1 MNTGSSPCKGD
12 VITELDYE
20 PAKNFFVKI
29 HLNLDD
35 KRNNELIEQSISKL
49 IMSKLTIA
57 KFGGS
62 AIGIDGEGIPQIIER
77 ISNIQKDSKVITV
90 CSAPLTRIDEKKRS
104 LTDVILGIG
113 KNVENGEKY
122 DFAMVEK
129 PYSKILDYVSDEF
142 KGECKGVIDEFISQ
156 SKDAME
162 VASAK
167 KEFSDEIRSKAL
179 AFSGEVLMSHVLN
192 FILKSNGVKC
202 DTIGLDDWPII
213 TDNNIESTN
222 FLFSESDKRIGKVE
236 EILEKNDVI
245 LIGGFIGRTKDGI
258 ITTYERGGSDR
269 TAADLGILFHKKYD
283 TVIDLEKDSS
293 VVSADPKIVKEELE
307 AVNELSYNEA
317 RLAGMFGMKI
327 VDPIAIKEILENGVE
342 IPLTITNMKSPNMIT
357 RIQRKPSDTSGH
369 PLKIVTGKKNCA
381 ILRIESEMIRDLLVS
396 LENEKRYSEF
406 IVLSPFTKDGIEFS
420 RILFLDGDYVKRNE
434 KYILSFDALATVAY
448 ERGVVTLI
456 GDEMWRVQQIASK
469 ASSKIGDAGLNI
481 LNMDAQEETSRIIIV
496 IEDSENSVEKAIE
509 SIHSERSK
517 IKFI

>member
-1 MNTGSSPCKGD
+1 
-12 VITELDYE
+12 
-20 PAKNFFVKI
+20 
-29 HLNLDD
+29 
-35 KRNNELIEQSISKL
+35 
-49 IMSKLTIA
+49 MSKLTIA

-62 AIGIDGEGIPQIIER
+62 AIGIDGEGIPQIIKR
-77 ISNIQKDSKVITV
+77 IKEIQKNGKLVVV
-90 CSAPLTRIDEKKRS
+90 CSAPLTMVEDKKKS
-104 LTDVILGIG
+104 LTDVVLGIG
-113 KNVENGEKY
+113 DNVVNGNSFDFSTIEKS
-122 DFAMVEK
+122 
-129 PYSKILDYVSDEF
+129 YSKILEYLSDEY
-142 KGECKGVIDEFISQ
+142 KNLGNETVDEFLKN
-156 SKDAME
+156 SKDAINL
-162 VASAK
+162 ASSK
-167 KEFSDEIRSKAL
+167 KEFLDEIRSKAL

-192 FILKSNGVKC
+192 LILKGNGIKS
-202 DTIGLDDWPII
+202 DTISLEDWPII

-222 FLFSESDKRIGKVE
+222 FLFSESVSKMGK
-236 EILEKNDVI
+236 LEQNLDENDVI
-245 LIGGFIGRTKDGI
+245 CIGGFIGKTKDGI

-293 VVSADPKIVKEELE
+293 VVSADPKIVKDDLE
-307 AVNELSYNEA
+307 RVNELSYNEA

-342 IPLTITNMKSPNMIT
+342 IPLTITNMKSPEMIT
-357 RIQRKPSDTSGH
+357 RIQRNPNDKSGH

-381 ILRIESEMIRDLLVS
+381 ILRIESEIIRDLLVS
-396 LENEKRYSEF
+396 LEKDKRYSEF

-496 IEDSENSVEKAIE
+496 IEDVKDNVAKAIK

>member
-1 MNTGSSPCKGD
+1 MN
-12 VITELDYE
+12 
-20 PAKNFFVKI
+20 
-29 HLNLDD
+29 
-35 KRNNELIEQSISKL
+35 
-49 IMSKLTIA
+49 KLTIA

-62 AIGIDGEGIPQIIER
+62 AIGIDGEGIPDIVKRVKE
-77 ISNIQKDSKVITV
+77 IQKDSKIIVV
-90 CSAPLTRIDEKKRS
+90 CSAPLTMVDGKKKS
-104 LTDVILGIG
+104 LTDVMLGIG
-113 KNVENGEKY
+113 HNAVNGDNF
-122 DFAMVEK
+122 DFSIVEK
-129 PYSKILDYVSDEF
+129 PYLKLLEYIVDSDKDLCKKIINEFLKKSKDS
-142 KGECKGVIDEFISQ
+142 IDE
-156 SKDAME
+156 
-162 VASAK
+162 ASSK
-167 KEFSDEIRSKAL
+167 KEFLDETRSKAL

-192 FILKSNGVKC
+192 MILNSNEIISG
-202 DTIGLDDWPII
+202 TISLEDWPII

-222 FLFSESDKRIGKVE
+222 FLFSESVSRMGKLE
-236 EILEKNDVI
+236 EVLEVNDVVT
-245 LIGGFIGRTKDGI
+245 IGGFIGKTKDGI

-283 TVIDLEKDSS
+283 TIIDLEKDSS
-293 VVSADPKIVKEELE
+293 VVSADPKIVKDDLE
-307 AVNELSYNEA
+307 QVNELSYNEA

-327 VDPIAIKEILENGVE
+327 VDPIAIKEILENGLE
-342 IPLTITNMKSPNMIT
+342 IPLTITNMKSPEMIT
-357 RIQRKPSDTSGH
+357 KIQRNPEDKSGH

-396 LENEKRYSEF
+396 LDKDKRYSEF

-496 IEDSENSVEKAIE
+496 IEDVGNSVEKAIE
-509 SIHSERSK
+509 SIHSERSR

>member
-1 MNTGSSPCKGD
+1 MN
-12 VITELDYE
+12 
-20 PAKNFFVKI
+20 
-29 HLNLDD
+29 
-35 KRNNELIEQSISKL
+35 
-49 IMSKLTIA
+49 KLTIA

-62 AIGIDGEGIPQIIER
+62 AIGVDGEGIPEIVKR
-77 ISNIQKDSKVITV
+77 IKEIQKSSKLVVV
-90 CSAPLTRIDEKKRS
+90 CSAPLTMIDEKKKS

-113 KNVENGEKY
+113 KNAVDGSNI
-122 DFAMVEK
+122 DFSVVEK
-129 PYSKILDYVSDEF
+129 PYLKILDYVNDDT
-142 KGECKGVIDEFISQ
+142 KNLCKEMIDDFLKKSKDSIDE
-156 SKDAME
+156 A
-162 VASAK
+162 AAK
-167 KEFSDEIRSKAL
+167 KEFLDETRSKAL

-192 FILKSNGVKC
+192 LILKSNDIKS
-202 DTIGLDDWPII
+202 DTISLEDWPII

-222 FLFSESDKRIGKVE
+222 FLFSESISRMAKLE
-236 EILEKNDVI
+236 EILENNDVVS
-245 LIGGFIGRTKDGI
+245 IGGFIGKTKDGI

-283 TVIDLEKDSS
+283 TIIDLEKDSS
-293 VVSADPKIVKEELE
+293 VVSADPKIVKNELE
-307 AVNELSYNEA
+307 EVNELSYNEA

-342 IPLTITNMKSPNMIT
+342 IPLVITNMKSPNLIT
-357 RIQRKPSDTSGH
+357 KIQRKPEDKSGH

-381 ILRIESEMIRDLLVS
+381 ILRIESDMIRDLLIS
-396 LENEKRYSEF
+396 LDKDKRYSEF

-434 KYILSFDALATVAY
+434 KYILSFDALATIAY
-448 ERGVVTLI
+448 ERGAVTLI

-496 IEDSENSVEKAIE
+496 IEDSEDNVAKAIE

>member
-1 MNTGSSPCKGD
+1 MN
-12 VITELDYE
+12 
-20 PAKNFFVKI
+20 
-29 HLNLDD
+29 
-35 KRNNELIEQSISKL
+35 
-49 IMSKLTIA
+49 KLTIA

-62 AIGIDGEGIPQIIER
+62 AIGIDGEGIPDIVKRVKE
-77 ISNIQKDSKVITV
+77 IQKDSKIIVV
-90 CSAPLTRIDEKKRS
+90 CSAPLTMIDGKKKS

-113 KNVENGEKY
+113 HNAVNGD
-122 DFAMVEK
+122 DFDFSIVEK
-129 PYSKILDYVSDEF
+129 PYLKLLEYIVDSDKDLCKKIINEFLKKSKDS
-142 KGECKGVIDEFISQ
+142 IDE
-156 SKDAME
+156 
-162 VASAK
+162 ASSK
-167 KEFSDEIRSKAL
+167 KEFLDETRSKAL

-192 FILKSNGVKC
+192 LILNSNEIIS
-202 DTIGLDDWPII
+202 DTISLEDWPII

-222 FLFSESDKRIGKVE
+222 FLFSESVSRMGKLE
-236 EILEKNDVI
+236 EVLEVNDVVT
-245 LIGGFIGRTKDGI
+245 IGGFIGKTKDGI

-283 TVIDLEKDSS
+283 TIIDLEKDSS
-293 VVSADPKIVKEELE
+293 VVSADPKIVKNDLE
-307 AVNELSYNEA
+307 QVNELSYNEA

-327 VDPIAIKEILENGVE
+327 VDPIAIKEILENGLE
-342 IPLTITNMKSPNMIT
+342 IPLTITNMKSPEMIT
-357 RIQRKPSDTSGH
+357 KIQRNPEDKSGH

-396 LENEKRYSEF
+396 LDKDKRYSEF

-496 IEDSENSVEKAIE
+496 IEDVGNSVEKAIE
-509 SIHSERSK
+509 SIHSERSR

>member
-1 MNTGSSPCKGD
+1 MN
-12 VITELDYE
+12 
-20 PAKNFFVKI
+20 
-29 HLNLDD
+29 
-35 KRNNELIEQSISKL
+35 
-49 IMSKLTIA
+49 KLTIA

-62 AIGIDGEGIPQIIER
+62 AIGIDGEGIPDIVKRVKE
-77 ISNIQKDSKVITV
+77 IQKDSKIIVV
-90 CSAPLTRIDEKKRS
+90 CSAPLTMIDGKKKS

-113 KNVENGEKY
+113 HNAVNGD
-122 DFAMVEK
+122 DFDFSIVEK
-129 PYSKILDYVSDEF
+129 PYLKLLEYIVDSDKDLCKKI
-142 KGECKGVIDEFISQ
+142 IDEFLKK
-156 SKDAME
+156 SKDSINE
-162 VASAK
+162 ASSK
-167 KEFSDEIRSKAL
+167 KEFLDETRSKAL

-192 FILKSNGVKC
+192 MILNSNEIISS
-202 DTIGLDDWPII
+202 TISLEDWPII

-222 FLFSESDKRIGKVE
+222 FLFSESVSRMGKLE
-236 EILEKNDVI
+236 EVLEVNDVVT
-245 LIGGFIGRTKDGI
+245 IGGFIGKTKDGI

-283 TVIDLEKDSS
+283 TIIDLEKDSS
-293 VVSADPKIVKEELE
+293 VVSADPKIVKDDLE
-307 AVNELSYNEA
+307 QVNELSYNEA

-327 VDPIAIKEILENGVE
+327 VDPIAIKEILENGLE
-342 IPLTITNMKSPNMIT
+342 IPLTITNMKSPEMIT
-357 RIQRKPSDTSGH
+357 KIQRNPEDKSGH

-396 LENEKRYSEF
+396 LDKDKRYSEF

-496 IEDSENSVEKAIE
+496 IEDVGNSVEKAIE

>member
-1 MNTGSSPCKGD
+1 MN
-12 VITELDYE
+12 
-20 PAKNFFVKI
+20 
-29 HLNLDD
+29 
-35 KRNNELIEQSISKL
+35 
-49 IMSKLTIA
+49 KLTIA

-62 AIGIDGEGIPQIIER
+62 AIGIDGEGIPDIVKRVKE
-77 ISNIQKDSKVITV
+77 IQKDSKIIVV
-90 CSAPLTRIDEKKRS
+90 CSAPLTMIDGKKKS

-113 KNVENGEKY
+113 HNAVNGD
-122 DFAMVEK
+122 DFDFSIVEK
-129 PYSKILDYVSDEF
+129 PYLKLLEYIVDSDKDLCKKI
-142 KGECKGVIDEFISQ
+142 IDEFLKK
-156 SKDAME
+156 SKDSINE
-162 VASAK
+162 ASSK
-167 KEFSDEIRSKAL
+167 KEFLDETRSKAL

-192 FILKSNGVKC
+192 MILNSNEIISS
-202 DTIGLDDWPII
+202 TISLEDWPII

-222 FLFSESDKRIGKVE
+222 FLFSESVSRMGKLE
-236 EILEKNDVI
+236 EVLEVNDVVT
-245 LIGGFIGRTKDGI
+245 IGGFIGKTKDGI

-283 TVIDLEKDSS
+283 TIIDLEKDSS
-293 VVSADPKIVKEELE
+293 VVSADPKIVKNDLE
-307 AVNELSYNEA
+307 QVNELSYNEA

-342 IPLTITNMKSPNMIT
+342 IPFTITNMQSPEMIT
-357 RIQRKPSDTSGH
+357 KIQRNPEDKSGH

-396 LENEKRYSEF
+396 LDKDKRYSEF

-496 IEDSENSVEKAIE
+496 IEDVGNSVEKAIE
-509 SIHSERSK
+509 SIHSERSR